1 VVMACAAGTPA
12 LARAAGV
19 TSVVFAS
26 LGGVLVLGA
35 MLRAMRLR
43 RSDSAPLNTWTS

>member
-1 VVMACAAGTPA
+1 
-12 LARAAGV
+12 
-19 TSVVFAS
+19 
-26 LGGVLVLGA
+26 VLVLGA